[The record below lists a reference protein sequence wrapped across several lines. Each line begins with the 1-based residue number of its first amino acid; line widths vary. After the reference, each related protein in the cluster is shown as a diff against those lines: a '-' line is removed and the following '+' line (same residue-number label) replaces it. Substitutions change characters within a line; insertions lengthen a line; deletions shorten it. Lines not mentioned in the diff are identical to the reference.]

1 MHCPQCDQQISP
13 LRALFGWGYRPFDCS
28 RCGIEL
34 ELAPGLIRLL
44 YIPAL
49 AILWRVRAE
58 YGDSAMTLSAFA
70 ILVLLLAISQLLLM
84 PVRRFVAR

>member
-13 LRALFGWGYRPFDCS
+13 VRALFGWGYRPFDCS

-34 ELAPGLIRLL
+34 ELAPGLIRIL

-49 AILWRVRAE
+49 AILA
-58 YGDSAMTLSAFA
+58 
-70 ILVLLLAISQLLLM
+70 LLLAISQLLLM
-84 PVRRFVAR
+84 PVRRFMAR